1 MRLVATS
8 LAFLLAA
15 ACGDDD
21 RPASPDGGGTPDD
34 PDASPG
40 DPDAD
45 VTPIETYEFD
55 SRFVDGASSVAYTGQ
70 ALRQVLMNDLNAFIV
85 ALDGLSPEEFPTDVE
100 GDLLFYYTFDVAANG
115 QVPLLLS
122 TEPAALQ
129 ESYGAIGSGNLAT
142 KIAGKDATGQHKDW
156 ETPGT
161 FVGWPATDA
170 DTPDELVR
178 FYIAEID
185 RLADAFTAGSA
196 PLDPTGTQ
204 IASAS
209 VDADGRHY
217 RQLLGKFLLGAV
229 AYSQA
234 TDDYWDD
241 ADEDHGINVNNADPS
256 GDGSAYS
263 SLEHHWDEG
272 FGYFGAARDYLGY
285 TDEEIAARGGRET
298 WQRYHDTDDDDRI
311 DLTAEFNFTM
321 AGYAAQ
327 RDLGS
332 DASAPTDFTG
342 DIFGAMLAGRR
353 LIAQA
358 GGELDADGKA
368 QLQEYRDAAVLGW
381 ERVLAANVI
390 HYINDTLRDMNAF
403 DTEDYN
409 FLSHAAHWSEA
420 KGFALGLQFNPR
432 KKLTD
437 AEFLQLHTLLGD
449 APVLPD
455 ALPAAIAAHRA
466 ALLEARAL
474 LAEVYEFDAAN
485 VGDDNGENGW

>member
-1 MRLVATS
+1 MRLLATA
-8 LAFLLAA
+8 LTLLLAA

-21 RPASPDGGGTPDD
+21 NPNRPDGGTPDD
-34 PDASPG
+34 ADASPA

-45 VTPIETYEFD
+45 VTPVETYEFE

-70 ALRQVLMNDLNAFIV
+70 ALRQVLMNDLNAYIV
-85 ALDGLSPEEFPTDVE
+85 ALDALAPEEFPADVQ
-100 GDLLFYYTFDVAANG
+100 GDLLFYYAFNGSDGSAEVA
-115 QVPLLLS
+115 PLLS
-122 TEPAALQ
+122 TEPATLQ
-129 ESYGAIGSGNLAT
+129 ENYGAIGNGNLVD
-142 KIAGKDATGQHKDW
+142 KIAGNDPTGQHKNW

-170 DTPDELVR
+170 ATPDELVR

-185 RLADAFTAGSA
+185 RLADAYAAGNA
-196 PLDPTGTQ
+196 PEDPSGTQ
-204 IASAS
+204 IQSAS

-217 RQLLGKFLLGAV
+217 RQLLSKFLLGAV

-256 GDGSAYS
+256 GEGSAYS

-298 WQRYHDTDDDDRI
+298 WQRYHDSDGDERI
-311 DLTAEFNFTM
+311 DLTAEYNFTM

-332 DASAPTDFTG
+332 AASAPTDFTG
-342 DIFGAMLAGRR
+342 EVFEALIAGRR

-358 GGELDADGKA
+358 GGELDEDQKA
-368 QLQEYRDAAVLGW
+368 QLQTYRDQAVLGW

-409 FLSHAAHWSEA
+409 FLNHAAHWSEA

-437 AEFLQLHTLLGD
+437 EQFLLLHTHLGN

-455 ALPAAIAAHRA
+455 ALPAAISAHRE
-466 ALLEARAL
+466 ALLDARAL
-474 LAEVYEFDAAN
+474 LADVYGFDEAN
-485 VGDDNGENGW
+485 IGDENGENGW